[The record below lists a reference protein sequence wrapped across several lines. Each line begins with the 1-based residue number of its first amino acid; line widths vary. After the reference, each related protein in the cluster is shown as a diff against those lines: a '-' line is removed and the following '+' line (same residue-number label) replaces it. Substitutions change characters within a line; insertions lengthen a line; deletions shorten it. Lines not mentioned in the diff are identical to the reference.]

1 MPAGIFNLVD
11 DNAIEQG
18 SDFSFSLIYKDSDG
32 NPINLTSTTIT
43 AQIKNAWDE
52 ATLASFTVTKN
63 SPATDGFIGLFLPAA
78 TSAAIPPERYKYDI
92 RIVAGANV
100 DHILRGVCDIVESI
114 TFS

>member
-32 NPINLTSTTIT
+32 NPINLTAATIT
-43 AQIKNAWDE
+43 SQIKDAWNE
-52 ATLASFTVTKN
+52 SALASFTVTKN

-78 TSAAIPPERYKYDI
+78 TSAAIPPERYQYDI
-92 RIVAGANV
+92 RIAIGGNV
-100 DHILRGVCDIVESI
+100 DHIIKGTCDIIEST
-114 TFS
+114 TFA

>member
-32 NPINLTSTTIT
+32 NPINLTSATIT
-43 AQIKNAWDE
+43 AQIKNAWNE

-78 TSAAIPPERYKYDI
+78 TSAGIPPERYQYDI
-92 RIVAGANV
+92 RIAIGGNV
-100 DHILRGVCDIVESI
+100 NHIIKGTCDVTEST